1 MRPRPF
7 DPDELPIEALM
18 DDVERTFAA
27 RLPARAYAPG
37 GMPPERQPIRRAP
50 ASVELRPRP
59 FDLKSIAGRLV
70 GAGRPRG

>member
-18 DDVERTFAA
+18 DD
-27 RLPARAYAPG
+27 APG